1 MHTDRPEIVV
11 ESERFYNDQV
21 ELTLNCFL
29 LASLTTQLDDL
40 CDRPTKN
47 LKTKPSPINFKAE
60 ER

>member
-1 MHTDRPEIVV
+1 MLAGALDRNHIKQSRRDIE
-11 ESERFYNDQV
+11 F
-21 ELTLNCFL
+21 FL